1 MSEIEIRPAISSD
14 INSLIQFEHSVSTNT
29 IWQMDRGLDEHQVN
43 VSFRQTHLP
52 RPIRL
57 VYPRKPE
64 KMKDDWQKKAVVFV
78 ALIDEEPVGYMN
90 ILLQPANPFAWV
102 TDLVV
107 DEPSR
112 RKGIACELLL
122 AGREWA
128 GERTIRRMILEM
140 HLKNHPASC
149 LAQKM
154 GFQFCGYNDHYYE
167 NQGIALFF
175 GYSFR

>member
-14 INSLIQFEHSVSTNT
+14 INQLILFEHSVSTNT
-29 IWQMDRGLDEHQVN
+29 IWQMDRGMDEHQVN
-43 VSFRQTHLP
+43 ISFRQTHLP

-57 VYPRKPE
+57 AYPRKPE
-64 KMKDDWQKKAVVFV
+64 KLKDDWQKKAVVYI
-78 ALIDEEPVGYMN
+78 ATMGDQPVGYLN
-90 ILLQPANPFAWV
+90 IIMQPANPFAWV

-107 DEPSR
+107 DDPYR

-128 GERTIRRMILEM
+128 GERNLQRIVLEM

-167 NQGIALFF
+167 NQVIALFF
-175 GYSFR
+175 GYSLR